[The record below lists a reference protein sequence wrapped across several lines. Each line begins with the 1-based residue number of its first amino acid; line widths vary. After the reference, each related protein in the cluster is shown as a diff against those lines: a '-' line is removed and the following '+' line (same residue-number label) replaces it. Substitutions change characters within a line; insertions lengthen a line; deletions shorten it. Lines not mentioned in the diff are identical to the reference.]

1 VVTGSAAIR
10 RRRWLTT
17 SGSVLVHSI
26 GVAATIAMPLL
37 LWSALPEP
45 ASAVRAFFVEP
56 LVVPPPPPPPPALA
70 RPAAVSR
77 TTPGAV
83 PDRAVGFVAL
93 IEVPSELKPEEGL
106 DLGIEGG
113 VVGGVAGGIP
123 GGVIG
128 AVVGGLPESAVEPP
142 PPVRPLRV
150 SGLVKEPAKVRHVNP
165 IYPPVASAAR
175 VEGVVILE
183 ALVDV
188 QGHVVE
194 VKILQAASSFFEDA
208 AREAVRQWIY
218 TPTLLDG
225 VPVPLIVTV
234 TVTFQLEPPG
244 R

>member
-1 VVTGSAAIR
+1 
-10 RRRWLTT
+10 
-17 SGSVLVHSI
+17 
-26 GVAATIAMPLL
+26 M
-37 LWSALPEP
+37 
-45 ASAVRAFFVEP
+45 
-56 LVVPPPPPPPPALA
+56 
-70 RPAAVSR
+70 
-77 TTPGAV
+77 
-83 PDRAVGFVAL
+83 GFVAL